1 MPVLYHGDAMED
13 AGENVWERHLNV
25 EMCVHP
31 EPTEAV
37 LGSPKEQVSFLP
49 LDNEEHVTDYVF
61 LFPLA
66 TRKLKAKFVV
76 PKEQLYRF
84 LLICVFLFPVVYN
97 SSYNI
102 LVFMFTFLFKLL
114 LYHVF
119 PMIYFPV
126 T

>member
-1 MPVLYHGDAMED
+1 MED
-13 AGENVWERHLNV
+13 TGENVWERHLNV

-37 LGSPKEQVSFLP
+37 LGSPKEQVYFLP

-61 LFPLA
+61 PFPLA

-76 PKEQLYRF
+76 PEEQLYRF
-84 LLICVFLFPVVYN
+84 LLICVFIFPVVYS

-102 LVFMFTFLFKLL
+102 LVFMFTFLFKF
-114 LYHVF
+114 YCF
-119 PMIYFPV
+119 IMYFP
-126 T
+126 